1 MKRLF
6 LILFILCAASGSASA
21 AEPNYRYQAKPIG
34 WNMAGGDLEVVF
46 IVCKDGKALERT
58 TFRFSSSSRWKPLLV
73 SLMEKR
79 DLEFS
84 YFEVTTDMEI
94 TASPMKV
101 LPSSGV
107 DIVTKDTVNDMAN
120 YLNRINVAERGN
132 STLIFDTQIHSLK
145 TITQNE
151 YLNVNP
157 RIIAV
162 PVDAK

>member
-1 MKRLF
+1 
-6 LILFILCAASGSASA
+6 
-21 AEPNYRYQAKPIG
+21 
-34 WNMAGGDLEVVF
+34 MAGADLEVVF
-46 IVCKDGKALERT
+46 IVCKDGKALDRT
-58 TFRFSSSSRWKPLLV
+58 MFRFSGSSRWRPLLV
-73 SLMEKR
+73 SLMEKG

-94 TASPMKV
+94 TASPLKV

-120 YLNRINVAERGN
+120 YLNRINVPERGN
-132 STLIFDTQIHSLK
+132 PSLIFDAQIHSLK

-157 RIIAV
+157 RIVAV
-162 PVDAK
+162 SAGAK